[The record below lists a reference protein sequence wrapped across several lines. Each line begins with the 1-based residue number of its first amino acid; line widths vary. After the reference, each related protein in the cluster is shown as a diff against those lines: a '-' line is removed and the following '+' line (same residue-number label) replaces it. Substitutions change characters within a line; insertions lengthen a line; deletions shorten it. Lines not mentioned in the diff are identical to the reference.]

1 MGNAESNWQNRS
13 DDKVVADA
21 NLRDLKTEYSS
32 TFEAIESAAQ
42 QVDNL
47 EAQIVQAKLDLANIP
62 KPSASDKRKPKKT
75 TNKYFADG
83 AYLPRQ
89 QFAIDL
95 K

>member
-1 MGNAESNWQNRS
+1 MNVAETTWQTSS
-13 DDKVVADA
+13 DNKVIADA
-21 NLRDLKTEYSS
+21 NLRDLKAEYSS
-32 TFEAIESAAQ
+32 TFNAIESAAQ

-62 KPSASDKRKPKKT
+62 KPSAADKRRSKKNNPK
-75 TNKYFADG
+75 YYADG

-89 QFAIDL
+89 LFLINL

>member
-1 MGNAESNWQNRS
+1 
-13 DDKVVADA
+13 
-21 NLRDLKTEYSS
+21 LRDLRAEYSS
-32 TFEAIESAAQ
+32 TFEAIESAVQ
-42 QVDNL
+42 QVDDL
-47 EAQIVQAKLDLANIP
+47 ETKVAQAKVDLANIP

-89 QFAIDL
+89 AFLINL